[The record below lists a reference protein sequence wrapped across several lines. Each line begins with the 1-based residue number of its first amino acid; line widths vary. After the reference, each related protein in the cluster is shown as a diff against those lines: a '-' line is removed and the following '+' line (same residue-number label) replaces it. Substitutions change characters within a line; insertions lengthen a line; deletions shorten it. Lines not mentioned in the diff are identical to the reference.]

1 MKTFVNLIAM
11 CLLTLTTAR
20 AMAEPVIIHTE
31 SPILTF
37 PGITL
42 GTGTGDL
49 VDGVL
54 TYELVYLIDMGDF
67 AQAILVT
74 TGTIYDGEPPTNFS
88 SASSCTGTAFVCD
101 PIELGAL
108 DEITFVS
115 GGPLSTPGVNVL
127 TTPPSS
133 SGNSG
138 ATTWTITAGEAMA
151 VPVFVTAYAK
161 YPDGLGIAVGSG
173 WGELLNGVLT
183 YEMEYALDL
192 TIFEISVMNILGT
205 LFDGTP
211 PTGITSISDCE
222 GAPLVCDGL
231 ELDTY
236 RTESFDSGGPF
247 SETETTILTTPTSA
261 SGRTPPSTMKI
272 TPVDEDIDGDGVLN
286 KVDNCPWASNSDQAD
301 ADGDGS
307 GDACLPLPP
316 GCG

>member
-11 CLLTLTTAR
+11 CLLILTTGR
-20 AMAEPVIIHTE
+20 AMAEPVVIHTE

-42 GTGTGDL
+42 GSGTGDL

-54 TYELVYLIDMGDF
+54 TYELVYFIDMGDF

-74 TGTIYDGEPPTNFS
+74 TGTIYDGAPPTNFS
-88 SASSCTGTAFVCD
+88 SASACTGTSFVCD
-101 PIELGAL
+101 PIEFDVL
-108 DEITFVS
+108 DEITFVA
-115 GGPLSTPGVNVL
+115 GGSLSTSGVTVL
-127 TTPPSS
+127 TTPSSS

-138 ATTWTITAGEAMA
+138 PTTWTITAGDAMA
-151 VPVFVTAYAK
+151 VPVHVRAYAK
-161 YPDGLGIAVGSG
+161 YPDGLGAAYGSG

-192 TIFEISVMNILGT
+192 TIFEVSVMNIVGT
-205 LFDGTP
+205 LFDGAP
-211 PTGITSISDCE
+211 ATGITSISSCE
-222 GAPLVCDGL
+222 GSPLVCDGL

-261 SGRTPPSTMKI
+261 SGRTPPSTMRI

-286 KVDNCPWASNSDQAD
+286 KADNCPWVANPDQAD
-301 ADGDGS
+301 ADGDGG
-307 GDACLPLPP
+307 GDACPSLPP
-316 GCG
+316 GC

>member
-1 MKTFVNLIAM
+1 MKVFVNLIAT
-11 CLLTLTTAR
+11 CLLVLTTGR
-20 AMAEPVIIHTE
+20 AIAEPVIIHTE

-54 TYELVYLIDMGDF
+54 TYELVYFIDMGVF

-88 SASSCTGTAFVCD
+88 SASTCTGTAFVCD
-101 PIELGAL
+101 PIEFDVL

-115 GGPLSTPGVNVL
+115 GEPLSTTGVTVL

-138 ATTWTITAGEAMA
+138 PTTWTITAGDAMA
-151 VPVFVTAYAK
+151 VPVYVTAYAQ
-161 YPDGLGIAVGSG
+161 YPDGLGAARGSG

-192 TIFEISVMNILGT
+192 VIFEVSVMNIIGT
-205 LFDGTP
+205 LFDGAP
-211 PTGITSISDCE
+211 PTGITSVSSCE
-222 GAPLVCDGL
+222 GSPLVCDGL
-231 ELDTY
+231 ELDAY
-236 RTESFDSGGPF
+236 RTEGYDSGGPF

-261 SGRTPPSTMKI
+261 SGRTPPSTMRI
-272 TPVDEDIDGDGVLN
+272 RPVDEDIDGDGFFN
-286 KVDNCPWASNSDQAD
+286 KIDNCPWVANSDQAD
-301 ADGDGS
+301 ADADGS
-307 GDACLPLPP
+307 GDACTSLPP
-316 GCG
+316 GC